1 MSPTERTV
9 PSTHNS
15 DAIGFIAVSSSS
27 SASLYWGKGGLPV
40 GKPGGGKRYKDKRES
55 PFTTCFS
62 ISSRPASWL
71 RSWAVRFSL
80 VLLMFHGSFT
90 YSQTNK
96 SISNLGTP
104 NSGNESGSFRIV
116 FGGEQIGE
124 EKFQITE
131 GPSGFKA
138 TAEVRLTIDREKEKV
153 VFLLKPVLTLSK
165 SFEPSAYQVTQDDGV
180 LKRTVRVVFKPDK
193 SERIYEAGNE
203 HDSRE
208 IALKK
213 DVLILDDNAFHHY
226 IFLTRRFDYVKGGV
240 QEFSAFVPQQFLA
253 GGISIS
259 DKGKA
264 AIKIGEKDIVLQ
276 HLLVDTGEL
285 QISLW
290 LDERHELKKLSVPK
304 SNVEVFRE

>member
-1 MSPTERTV
+1 M
-9 PSTHNS
+9 
-15 DAIGFIAVSSSS
+15 
-27 SASLYWGKGGLPV
+27 
-40 GKPGGGKRYKDKRES
+40 
-55 PFTTCFS
+55 
-62 ISSRPASWL
+62 
-71 RSWAVRFSL
+71 
-80 VLLMFHGSFT
+80 LLMLHASFS

-96 SISNLGTP
+96 SNTNLAAP
-104 NSGNESGSFRIV
+104 NFGNENGAFRIV

-124 EKFQITE
+124 EKFQIAE
-131 GPSGFKA
+131 SPSSIKA

-153 VFLLKPVLTLSK
+153 VFILKPVLTLSK
-165 SFEPSAYQVTQDDGV
+165 SFEPSDYQVTQEDGV
-180 LKRTVRVVFKPDK
+180 LKRTVRVVFKADK
-193 SERIYEAGNE
+193 SERIYEAGSE

-226 IFLTRRFDYVKGGV
+226 ILLTRRFDFVKGGV

-253 GGISIS
+253 GGISVS

-264 AIKIGEKDIVLQ
+264 ATKIGEKDIVLQ
-276 HLLVDTGEL
+276 HLIVDTGEL

-304 SNVEVFRE
+304 SNVDVFRE

>member
-1 MSPTERTV
+1 MLTERIV
-9 PSTHNS
+9 SS
-15 DAIGFIAVSSSS
+15 RLSAKLYKFAVIAV
-27 SASLYWGKGGLPV
+27 AGDVDPGRPQRGQLQQGFLPL
-40 GKPGGGKRYKDKRES
+40 
-55 PFTTCFS
+55 S
-62 ISSRPASWL
+62 ISSRAMSWL
-71 RSWAVRFSL
+71 RAWAVRFSL
-80 VLLMFHGSFT
+80 VLLMLHGSIS

-96 SISNLGTP
+96 ANTNLGV
-104 NSGNESGSFRIV
+104 SSFGNENGSFRIV

-131 GPSGFKA
+131 SPSGLKA
-138 TAEVRLTIDREKEKV
+138 TAEVRLTIDREKEKA
-153 VFLLKPVLTLSK
+153 VFVLKPVLTLSK
-165 SFEPSAYQVTQDDGV
+165 SFEPSAYQVTQEDGII
-180 LKRTVRVVFKPDK
+180 KRTVRVIFKPDK
-193 SERIYEAGNE
+193 SERIYEAGDE

-213 DVLILDDNAFHHY
+213 DVLILDDHAFHHY
-226 IFLTRRFDYVKGGV
+226 ILLARRFDYVKGGV

-264 AIKIGEKDIVLQ
+264 VVKIGEKDVVLQ